1 MRTNADQTATST
13 PSRPL
18 RADAKRNHELIL
30 AAADAAFS
38 EHGANASLEDIA
50 RRAGVGIGTLYRRF
64 PTRDALLAAILDE
77 GTAAIVARGNELLTA
92 RSPRDGLTR
101 WLEAL
106 AVHVTRYRGLTGLV
120 AEAYGVKG
128 DPLCRGCD
136 AISGIGETLVRRA
149 QQAGELRA
157 DALPH
162 DIVLAAHAAAWVGEQ
177 SQDPEAPKR
186 LLATVMAG
194 YSAAGPKKPPAKR
207 ASRRRRA

>member
-1 MRTNADQTATST
+1 MRPDAAGRDRRAVANARGILLCAAMLGFSFS
-13 PSRPL
+13 SRADTCVGEVPALSVPAEGAL
-18 RADAKRNHELIL
+18 RA
-30 AAADAAFS
+30 
-38 EHGANASLEDIA
+38 
-50 RRAGVGIGTLYRRF
+50 LYRRF

-77 GTAAIVARGNELLTA
+77 GTAAIVARGKELLTA

-120 AEAYGVKG
+120 AEAYGGKG

-149 QQAGELRA
+149 QHAGELRA

-177 SQDPEAPKR
+177 SQDPAAPKR

-194 YSAAGPKKPPAKR
+194 YSAASLKKQPAKR
-207 ASRRRRA
+207 ASRRRTA